1 MSRSWIIDFKGIAT
15 KVKCAGL
22 SPAYQIKDCGAN
34 RECPK
39 CHYRIDNSDV
49 LHEWPG
55 LPAGVKFDPSDVELL
70 EHLASKCGVGNPKPH
85 MFIDEFIPTVDRE
98 EGICY
103 THPENLP
110 GAKTDGSSVHFF
122 HRIINAYATGQRKRR
137 KIHNQNGMKQE
148 GIRWHKTGKTKSV
161 MENGVQKGYKKIMV
175 LYRTSKKGSKPDKAN
190 WAMHQYHLGTAEDEI
205 GGQFVVSKIFYQLQK
220 QSDNTD
226 SSRVMEDS
234 DLGII
239 QTTPRTPKTNTPN
252 PPRPQ
257 KFFSC
262 DDITDD
268 YLILP
273 KSPAQE
279 AEFITETSHPST
291 SGPPYKE
298 ETETHTWLAGESQAV
313 DENGVDDLLLC
324 NENLNSYVSLDD
336 LGLNDGPSNDFS
348 RLTRDAPGV
357 DRNPPCGIADL
368 ENLELDTPPDFQLAD
383 LYFDSQDSICGWFDR
398 F

>member
-1 MSRSWIIDFKGIAT
+1 MKYCWSNSCCIRCDRFWNIG
-15 KVKCAGL
+15 GL
-22 SPAYQIKDCGAN
+22 FFESLLGF
-34 RECPK
+34 
-39 CHYRIDNSDV
+39 V
-49 LHEWPG
+49 L
-55 LPAGVKFDPSDVELL
+55 
-70 EHLASKCGVGNPKPH
+70 
-85 MFIDEFIPTVDRE
+85 
-98 EGICY
+98 
-103 THPENLP
+103 

-137 KIHNQNGMKQE
+137 KIHNQDGMKQE
-148 GIRWHKTGKTKSV
+148 GVRWHKTGKTKSV

-205 GGQFVVSKIFYQLQK
+205 EGQFVVSKILYQLQK

-234 DLGII
+234 DLGTI

-273 KSPAQE
+273 KSPAQVS
-279 AEFITETSHPST
+279 FSFM
-291 SGPPYKE
+291 
-298 ETETHTWLAGESQAV
+298 
-313 DENGVDDLLLC
+313 LLF
-324 NENLNSYVSLDD
+324 N
-336 LGLNDGPSNDFS
+336 
-348 RLTRDAPGV
+348 RT
-357 DRNPPCGIADL
+357 
-368 ENLELDTPPDFQLAD
+368 
-383 LYFDSQDSICGWFDR
+383 
-398 F
+398 